1 MSATQPIT
9 LITATPGGGKT
20 ALAVQMM
27 KAAVDQGRPLFVMGI
42 PELETAVYP
51 DAGGFGLDGAARRP

>member
-27 KAAVDQGRPLFVMGI
+27 KAAVDQGVRSSSW
-42 PELETAVYP
+42 AS
-51 DAGGFGLDGAARRP
+51 RS